1 MLYHYANE
9 QFDAQTANL
18 DEVMKNTFDAVIT
31 TAEFFIIGTEI
42 STFVL
47 LFIFNS
53 LINRSLADKK
63 HEVAIQRQ
71 TE

>member
-1 MLYHYANE
+1 MRNE
-9 QFDAQTANL
+9 YEALT
-18 DEVMKNTFDAVIT
+18 T
-31 TAEFFIIGTEI
+31 TAELSSIGTAI

-53 LINRSLADKK
+53 LINRSLADEK
-63 HEVAIQRQ
+63 HEADIQRQ